1 MLVELKNV
9 RQVEKEGIRRW
20 FSDEFFDLI
29 VWYDY
34 SNNIDGFQLCYDKDN
49 DERALTWMTDGGFR
63 HDRIET
69 GETPYAIK
77 KTPIILQNGVFNK
90 EKIAALFK
98 KKAKSIDKQIA
109 DLVYHKILE
118 YE

>member
-1 MLVELKNV
+1 VE
-9 RQVEKEGIRRW
+9 REGIRRW

-34 SNNIDGFQLCYDKDN
+34 SHNIDGFQLCYDKDSN
-49 DERALTWMTDGGFR
+49 ERALTWMINGNYR
-63 HDRIET
+63 HDRIEN
-69 GETPYAIK
+69 GETPYSSK
-77 KTPIILQNGVFNK
+77 KTPIILRDGVFNK
-90 EKIAALFK
+90 QKIAALFK
-98 KKAKSIDKQIA
+98 KEAKSIDKEIA